1 MSWFVLFAAGT
12 VTLTPQS
19 VAAEDVSAEAGVI
32 LGEWNDLFFGFSY
45 FSPDDDTGDHATVT
59 PFKTELDP
67 SGGVLRW
74 SVHSVSG
81 QADMKYTYEFPLS
94 DLRRTTLETAEF
106 CGGCEKIPQGTAVH
120 SIYIECAVDKDC
132 VRYAAHQRVEGDWRP
147 YLTDELRHFV
157 IDCPAESC
165 GSLEEKLKA
174 MARLYRVK
182 RSGS

>member
-1 MSWFVLFAAGT
+1 